1 MAHVLTDSGEFEID
15 AKAGD
20 SLVIDAA
27 DLQRVTGWALKPEGL
42 CKGELCVPMHGARHT
57 DGRID
62 AAAFWRRL
70 GNPVLSDEAG
80 ETWVL
85 GAGATERSEALGSLD
100 APDFELPDV
109 NGIPRRLSSLRGKK
123 VFLATWASW

>member
-1 MAHVLTDSGEFEID
+1 MLKNVLTEEGEFELD
-15 AKAGD
+15 AITGLQIAPQ
-20 SLVIDAA
+20 
-27 DLQRVTGWALKPEGL
+27 DLERATGWAVKPQGL
-42 CKGELCVPMHGARHT
+42 CKGDLCVPMTDSQRT

-70 GNPVLSDEAG
+70 GNPVLSDEAD

-85 GAGATERSEALGSLD
+85 GAGATERSDALGSLD